1 MVVSTESCNRMIGM
15 ARVLELGMVDPKFA
29 NASAC
34 LLLSLGICVNLNS
47 LNDFDIEVAIV

>member
-1 MVVSTESCNRMIGM
+1 MVVSTESYNRMIGM
-15 ARVLELGMVDPKFA
+15 ARVLELGIVDPRLA

>member
-15 ARVLELGMVDPKFA
+15 ARVLELGIVDPRLA